1 MSNQYIATFSI
12 KMRELIYKIVEP
24 KYNSNDNKW
33 SRVYDWV
40 MLVAIIIGIIPLMF
54 REQNKLFFIFD
65 IVSCALFIIDYILRW
80 MTADYRFRNSN
91 AIASFAIYP
100 FTPMAI
106 IDLLSILP
114 TFNFITSAFKLT
126 RVVRLLKIIRVVK
139 IIRYFAPLRLV
150 VAVIKAQKAILAT
163 VLGLAFFYVFLTALI
178 MFNAEQPINPETG
191 EYLFNSFFDAFY
203 WAACTL
209 TTVGYGDIYPISTT
223 GRIISI
229 ISSVVGIAIIA
240 LPSGIITAGYMEEAR
255 KLRNENK
262 SDFYE
267 ENQTI

>member
-1 MSNQYIATFSI
+1 MANQYIATFPI

-54 REQNKLFFIFD
+54 REHNKLFFIFD

-80 MTADYRFRNSN
+80 MTADYRFRKKSN

-114 TFNFITSAFKLT
+114 TFNYITSTLFITN
-126 RVVRLLKIIRVVK
+126 
-139 IIRYFAPLRLV
+139 PLP
-150 VAVIKAQKAILAT
+150 K
-163 VLGLAFFYVFLTALI
+163 Y
-178 MFNAEQPINPETG
+178 
-191 EYLFNSFFDAFY
+191 
-203 WAACTL
+203 
-209 TTVGYGDIYPISTT
+209 
-223 GRIISI
+223 
-229 ISSVVGIAIIA
+229 
-240 LPSGIITAGYMEEAR
+240 
-255 KLRNENK
+255 
-262 SDFYE
+262 
-267 ENQTI
+267 